1 MSEKLDFG
9 EPLRMVHEPFSSE
22 PPEWHDRRGKPID
35 GRQDIFARMFTCT
48 NACAGMADP
57 VTELAQLRARVAELE
72 ASRARLAASVRAAD
86 NVKVCMESL
95 GGDANTADLLVF
107 YCLAKEANDQYDA
120 ARADLTAADLA

>member
-1 MSEKLDFG
+1 MPTPVLIRLATELGD
-9 EPLRMVHEPFSSE
+9 LT
-22 PPEWHDRRGKPID
+22 PEELAVVLPEAARRIARAPHWQG
-35 GRQDIFARMFTCT
+35 GRS
-48 NACAGMADP
+48 DP

-86 NVKVCMESL
+86 NVKVCVENL

-120 ARADLTAADLA
+120 ARAALTEADLA